1 MGIQLDH
8 GRCRGGGSLRLA
20 GCAVL
25 TWLRLTLHRLDAHWL
40 IQGYRAITAGHLV
53 AIVAFNALAALI
65 PTLLLLVALAGFALR
80 DAAALTATV
89 QALEAALPTPD
100 ARTAVDAVLAVR
112 RASGWFGVAS
122 LLGFVWIGTNFA
134 GALAHC
140 FNQLYGVAGC
150 GFGCTRRK
158 GVAVVFG
165 SAGLL
170 LLAGPA
176 ASVTTWLLGVDRGR
190 AGAAPSLAPLVGDGI
205 AFLAAAVFFL
215 LLYRVLPN
223 AGQRL
228 RDVWPGALVAALLF
242 VLAGQIF
249 PLYLRWTG
257 GANRFGTAFGL
268 VWLLVTWLA
277 AFAHL
282 LLVGAYVNARRAS
295 ARARHSRSTAVA
307 APGASLPFASSAD
320 ADQRSPPIRRA
331 CDQPLGSA
339 LGTAA
344 SPIRFAAR
352 LARSAAQEG
361 DTPK

>member
-1 MGIQLDH
+1 MGMLLD
-8 GRCRGGGSLRLA
+8 RRRRRGSGSLRSVWS
-20 GCAVL
+20 AVL
-25 TWLRLTLHRLDAHWL
+25 TWLRLTMHRLDAHWL

-65 PTLLLLVALAGFALR
+65 PTLLLLVALAGLALR

-89 QALEAALPTPD
+89 QAIEAALPTPD

-134 GALAHC
+134 DALAHC

-150 GFGCTRRK
+150 GYVCTRRK
-158 GVAVVFG
+158 GVAVVIG

-176 ASVTTWLLGVDRGR
+176 SSATTWLLGVDRGR
-190 AGAAPSLAPLVGDGI
+190 GITATVAPLVGYGI

-228 RDVWPGALVAALLF
+228 RDVWPGALIAALLF
-242 VLAGQIF
+242 VLVGQIF
-249 PLYLRWTG
+249 PLYLRLTG
-257 GANRFGTAFGL
+257 GANRFGAAFGL

-282 LLVGAYVNARRAS
+282 LLLGAYVNASRAA
-295 ARARHSRSTAVA
+295 ARAPR
-307 APGASLPFASSAD
+307 
-320 ADQRSPPIRRA
+320 
-331 CDQPLGSA
+331 
-339 LGTAA
+339 
-344 SPIRFAAR
+344 
-352 LARSAAQEG
+352 
-361 DTPK
+361 

>member
-1 MGIQLDH
+1 MGCRRADPRDRRLARARVPAGAHDWGALRWREAFGWRRAVGIQRDH
-8 GRCRGGGSLRLA
+8 GQGRGGSLRAA
-20 GCAVL
+20 GAAVL
-25 TWLRLTLHRLDAHWL
+25 TWLRLTTRRLDAHWL

-158 GVAVVFG
+158 GVAVVIG

-176 ASVTTWLLGVDRGR
+176 ASVTTWLLGVERGR
-190 AGAAPSLAPLVGDGI
+190 DVAVIGARLVGDGI
-205 AFLAAAVFFL
+205 AVLAAAVFFL

-228 RDVWPGALVAALLF
+228 RDVWPGALVAALLL
-242 VLAGQIF
+242 VLAGQVF
-249 PLYLRWTG
+249 ALYLRWTG
-257 GANRFGTAFGL
+257 GANRFGAAFGL
-268 VWLLVTWLA
+268 VWLLVTWLV

-295 ARARHSRSTAVA
+295 ARA
-307 APGASLPFASSAD
+307 
-320 ADQRSPPIRRA
+320 
-331 CDQPLGSA
+331 
-339 LGTAA
+339 
-344 SPIRFAAR
+344 
-352 LARSAAQEG
+352 
-361 DTPK
+361 